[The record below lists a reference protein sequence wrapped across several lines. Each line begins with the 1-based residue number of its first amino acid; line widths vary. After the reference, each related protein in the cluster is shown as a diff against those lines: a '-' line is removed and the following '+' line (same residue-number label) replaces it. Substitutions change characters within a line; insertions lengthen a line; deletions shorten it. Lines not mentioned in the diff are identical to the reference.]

1 MYDMLMAESAG
12 GFKVSSDMFSGL
24 TSTISDNA
32 GIIVPVGLGIMAIIV
47 SIKLVP
53 KILNKFF

>member
-1 MYDMLMAESAG
+1 MYGMLMAESAG
-12 GFKVSSDMFSGL
+12 GFKVSSDMFTGL